1 MKIKENKIK
10 ENIKEKNSLL
20 PSFEPKNYEIISQIG
35 ESKKSKIYCVRNVEN
50 NKFLALKK
58 INYKTKEELNKI
70 KSQY

>member
-35 ESKKSKIYCVRNVEN
+35 KVKKVKYIV
-50 NKFLALKK
+50 
-58 INYKTKEELNKI
+58 
-70 KSQY
+70 